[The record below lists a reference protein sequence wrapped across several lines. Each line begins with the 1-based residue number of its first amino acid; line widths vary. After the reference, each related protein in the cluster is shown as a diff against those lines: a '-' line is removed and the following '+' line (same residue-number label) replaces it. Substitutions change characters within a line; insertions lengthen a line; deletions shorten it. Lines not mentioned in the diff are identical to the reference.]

1 VFRKKYH
8 EGINFL
14 PVKEIP
20 MKKAAVILCGS
31 GFKDGSEIRESV
43 GVLWALSEQGAG
55 VSIFAPDEAQA
66 DVVNCLTGQTVQGE
80 SRNQLVEAARIARGA
95 VKPIT
100 QLKAADF
107 DFLVIPGGFGAAK
120 NLCSFA
126 AEGSGGKVHGEVKR
140 VLEDFHGGGKPVG
153 AVCIAPAVL
162 ALAFKG
168 KGFELTLGA
177 GGEAAAELEKLGHKH
192 IPKAAREWHVD
203 KANKVVSTPAYM
215 HDNAP
220 LHEIFTGI
228 QGLVRELC
236 RLG

>member
-1 VFRKKYH
+1 
-8 EGINFL
+8 
-14 PVKEIP
+14 

-43 GVLWALSEQGAG
+43 GVLWALSEQGVN
-55 VSIFAPDEAQA
+55 VSIFAPDEPQT
-66 DVVNCLTGQTVQGE
+66 DVVNCLTGEEVKGE

-100 QLKAADF
+100 QLKSDGF

-120 NLCSFA
+120 NLCTFA
-126 AEGSGGKVHGEVKR
+126 KEGSAGKVHAQVKR
-140 VLEDFHGGGKPVG
+140 VLEDFYGAGKPIG
-153 AVCIAPAVL
+153 AVCIAPAIL

-168 KGFELTLGA
+168 KGLELTLGA
-177 GGEAAAELEKLGHKH
+177 AGEAATEIEKLGHKH
-192 IPKAAREWHVD
+192 LPKAAREWHVD
-203 KANKVVSTPAYM
+203 QAHKVVTTPAYM
-215 HDNAP
+215 HDDAP

-228 QGLVRELC
+228 QGLVRDLC